1 MARSYHMNIFCE
13 MSSKRVTQVISY
25 QIIPISATID
35 TAAAVADDDV
45 I

>member
-1 MARSYHMNIFCE
+1 MARSYADIQLRDIFE
-13 MSSKRVTQVISY
+13 RVTQAISY
-25 QIIPISATID
+25 QIMPISATID

>member
-1 MARSYHMNIFCE
+1 MARSYADILTYE
-13 MSSKRVTQVISY
+13 ISSKRVTQAISY
-25 QIIPISATID
+25 QIMPISATID

>member
-1 MARSYHMNIFCE
+1 MQILSCE
-13 MSSKRVTQVISY
+13 ISLKIVTRAISY
-25 QIIPISATID
+25 QIRPISATID